1 MLMMLKESGA
11 MVELSSP
18 AELWNPFVAQVHGC
32 RPAGEEMQDQEAFAK
47 TDLMFLSGEHLP
59 RCWLN
64 PHYRD
69 EEWLSY
75 RADTV
80 STGRLAGPMPYY
92 GA

>member
-11 MVELSSP
+11 MVEMSYPS
-18 AELWNPFVAQVHGC
+18 ELWNPFVTQVHGC
-32 RPAGEEMQDQEAFAK
+32 RPAGEEMQDQETFAK
-47 TDLMFLSGEHLP
+47 ADLAFLSGESLP

-69 EEWLSY
+69 GEWQDY
-75 RADTV
+75 RADLSAPPKITV
-80 STGRLAGPMPYY
+80 PLPYY

>member
-11 MVELSSP
+11 MVEMSSP
-18 AELWNPFVAQVHGC
+18 SELWNPYVTHVHGR
-32 RPAGEEMQDQEAFAK
+32 RPAGEELQDQEAFAK
-47 TDLMFLSGEHLP
+47 MDLVFLSGEALP

-69 EEWLSY
+69 DEWQHYL
-75 RADTV
+75 ADPTV
-80 STGRLAGPMPYY
+80 MSRSTGPLPYY